1 MKTFQ
6 ILFQKKKM
14 CKGSVSGD
22 LFSII
27 NIMFEWALFVR
38 KLYAIHYLLNAISTY
53 VSELAESI
61 LFLFL

>member
-1 MKTFQ
+1 
-6 ILFQKKKM
+6 M

-27 NIMFEWALFVR
+27 NIMFEWALFVW
-38 KLYAIHYLLNAISTY
+38 KVYAIYYLLLNAISTY

-61 LFLFL
+61 LFLFS